1 MVLVDAGGR
10 GSGPLIE
17 AGLEAIGSSIESV
30 ALVVLTHHHPDHTG
44 GLAGVVERSSASV
57 AAHTLEAP
65 IIDGSVRMPNPYRN
79 KLFGAVAVPVVA
91 SINGPPVGVDHHLE
105 DGDRLPVG
113 DEIRV
118 VHTPGHT
125 QGSTCLLLEPRGVL
139 IVGDALQYKSGR
151 LGLPAAL
158 VTQDVEE
165 ATASIGKMAEFEF
178 DTIAFSHFPPLRVNA
193 GEAIKRLT
201 GEASA

>member
-1 MVLVDAGGR
+1 M
-10 GSGPLIE
+10 
-17 AGLEAIGSSIESV
+17 EAIGSSIESV

-139 IVGDALQYKSGR
+139 IVGDALQYKPVFPRWIESPHR
-151 LGLPAAL
+151 RNNPRCPHF
-158 VTQDVEE
+158 
-165 ATASIGKMAEFEF
+165 MAE
-178 DTIAFSHFPPLRVNA
+178 HRGCQLPPNILNA
-193 GEAIKRLT
+193 T
-201 GEASA
+201 